1 MGLGKALIGDVK
13 HVEGKKIL
21 VLDWQNQAFRFLH
34 VAHANNPLDLEWL
47 DWQYFMINMVYGYV
61 RKFKP
66 DQLIICN
73 DLGGNWRKDVYPEYK
88 GTRKKGRDESPI
100 DFDSFF
106 AAAKPFYEGIK
117 EMFTNVYF
125 MGKEGYEADD
135 FIGVIVKELAGN
147 DITVVTTDKDMYQ
160 LHKHKGYKQ
169 FNPIKKQ
176 YVKVMGSPV
185 KFAEKELFVK
195 LLTGDS
201 SDNIPQVKKKMGPK
215 TAEKYMDKLEEL
227 LSEDIE
233 IRQKYEL
240 NKRLIDMEMIPKE
253 IQEDI
258 KDIYY
263 NYEFSPYSGRKV
275 YDYLANRLPKTLSY
289 IQEINGAFT
298 GLKSY
303 EELQR

>member
-1 MGLGKALIGDVK
+1 MGLGKALVGDVK
-13 HVEGKKIL
+13 YVEGKKIL
-21 VLDWQNQAFRFLH
+21 MLDWKNQEFRFLH
-34 VAHANNPLDLEWL
+34 VAHSNNPLDEEFL
-47 DWQYFMINMVYGYV
+47 DWRYMMINMIYGYV
-61 RKFKP
+61 KKFKP
-66 DQLIICN
+66 DQLIIAN

-88 GTRKKGRDESPI
+88 GTRKTGRDESPI
-100 DFDSFF
+100 DFDKFF
-106 AAAKPFYEGIK
+106 EIAGPFYESLK
-117 EMFTNVYF
+117 TVFKNVYF
-125 MGKEGYEADD
+125 VGNKGYEADD
-135 FIGVIVKELAGN
+135 FIGVLVKELAGN
-147 DITVVTTDKDMYQ
+147 DITVITTDKDMYQ

-185 KFAEKELFVK
+185 KFGEKELFIK

-201 SDNIPQVKKKMGPK
+201 SDNIPQVKNKMGPK

-227 LSEDIE
+227 LSEDEE
-233 IRQKYEL
+233 IRKKYEL
-240 NKRLIDMEMIPKE
+240 NKKLIDMDMIPKD

-263 NYEFSPYSGRKV
+263 NYEFDKFSGRNV
-275 YDYLANRLPKTLSY
+275 YDYLANQLPKTLSY

-303 EELQR
+303 EELQQ